1 MNYPSSVVKQSTVL
15 ISHALLS
22 RQRIEFETQSYILK
36 SDISKNFYLH
46 IKLRSTIRITLA
58 NTHLYKN
65 NNNNCNKMANINV
78 HWFEEISE
86 RLNIDIDL
94 DLKKDIVY

>member
-1 MNYPSSVVKQSTVL
+1 MAI
-15 ISHALLS
+15 IS
-22 RQRIEFETQSYILK
+22 
-36 SDISKNFYLH
+36 
-46 IKLRSTIRITLA
+46 
-58 NTHLYKN
+58 
-65 NNNNCNKMANINV
+65 V

>member
-1 MNYPSSVVKQSTVL
+1 MYLVL
-15 ISHALLS
+15 DNM
-22 RQRIEFETQSYILK
+22 YC
-36 SDISKNFYLH
+36 FYLH
-46 IKLRSTIRITLA
+46 IRLRSTIRITYA

-65 NNNNCNKMANINV
+65 NNKNCNKMANINL

-86 RLNIDIDL
+86 RLNIDTYL

>member
-1 MNYPSSVVKQSTVL
+1 MDNTRNTFLSHST
-15 ISHALLS
+15 
-22 RQRIEFETQSYILK
+22 F
-36 SDISKNFYLH
+36 NFYLH
-46 IKLRSTIRITLA
+46 IKLRSIIRITYA
-58 NTHLYKN
+58 NTQVYKN

>member
-1 MNYPSSVVKQSTVL
+1 M
-15 ISHALLS
+15 
-22 RQRIEFETQSYILK
+22 
-36 SDISKNFYLH
+36 
-46 IKLRSTIRITLA
+46 
-58 NTHLYKN
+58 YKN
-65 NNNNCNKMANINV
+65 NNTNCNKMANINL